1 MHVHR
6 LSLWTNDAAGDIRQ
20 AVPYQT
26 VAAREF
32 SRALIPHPLR
42 QGGCSMNTVNSYNQR
57 AQLMKRRAEIALTL
71 RHVKLEQQDVEAKE
85 ASMDRDA
92 RASRLM
98 LLRDLNDWF
107 SREIDQVEQELR
119 RVGIKEL

>member
-1 MHVHR
+1 MQ
-6 LSLWTNDAAGDIRQ
+6 S
-20 AVPYQT
+20 PYKT
-26 VAAREF
+26 VAAREGA
-32 SRALIPHPLR
+32 RALNPHPLR
-42 QGGCSMNTVNSYNQR
+42 QGGSSMNTVTSLNQR
-57 AQLMKRRAEIALTL
+57 AQLIKRRAEIALTL

-92 RASRLM
+92 RASRLT

-119 RVGIKEL
+119 RVGVKEL

>member
-1 MHVHR
+1 
-6 LSLWTNDAAGDIRQ
+6 
-20 AVPYQT
+20 
-26 VAAREF
+26 
-32 SRALIPHPLR
+32 
-42 QGGCSMNTVNSYNQR
+42 MNTVNSYNQR